1 MANIPQVAY
10 IIIDDPRERRELAG
24 ILMPMKVVAMTF
36 ENVSAYFAHARND
49 AVACVIVDWCPP
61 GMDEYAL
68 QRRLLEA
75 DTAPVIFIS
84 DRGDINSVVRVM
96 KAGAVEFLEKPVSPD
111 SLITAVSAALELD
124 RSNRQRRANIKNL
137 QTRLSILS
145 PREREVLPLVVAG
158 FPNKHT
164 AFILG
169 ITEVTLQIH
178 RRQIMRKMAARSFAE
193 LVRMASQLDIPIAQM
208 HVRSENL

>member
-1 MANIPQVAY
+1 
-10 IIIDDPRERRELAG
+10 
-24 ILMPMKVVAMTF
+24 
-36 ENVSAYFAHARND
+36 
-49 AVACVIVDWCPP
+49 
-61 GMDEYAL
+61 
-68 QRRLLEA
+68 
-75 DTAPVIFIS
+75 
-84 DRGDINSVVRVM
+84 M

-124 RSNRQRRANIKNL
+124 RSNRQQRANIKNL

-145 PREREVLPLVVAG
+145 PREREVLPLVVTG

-193 LVRMASQLDIPIAQM
+193 LVRMASQLNIPIAKM
-208 HVRSENL
+208 HARSENR